1 MKRQLLNLVAL
12 VLVVILIS
20 VFYIDIAQ
28 ARTIYWGTR
37 GEDVRAVQEKL
48 KRWGY
53 YRGVADGVYGRETY
67 RAVTYF
73 QRKNGLRAD
82 GVVGDR
88 TKKALGIK
96 TTAATARRASTY
108 NKTVEIAQRKLK
120 QWRYYNGAVD
130 GIYGPKTYNAVVKF
144 QRKNGLKVD
153 GHIGSQTRKALGI
166 TKKTVSSKYA
176 ASSKGV
182 SKSDDVTLLAM
193 VINGEARG
201 EPYVGQVAVGAV
213 VLNRV
218 KNPSFPNSIA
228 GVMYQ
233 PLAFEAVANGQVYK
247 PIEASSFKAARDAL
261 NGWDPTGGALYYWN
275 PSGNITSKWIRRLK
289 PTLTIGRHVFAKK

>member
-1 MKRQLLNLVAL
+1 MKKLLLNLVAL

-20 VFYIDIAQ
+20 VFYIDIAH

-37 GEDVRAVQEKL
+37 GEEVRAVQEKL
-48 KRWGY
+48 KQWGY
-53 YRGVADGVYGRETY
+53 YRGVPDGVYGKETY

-82 GVVGDR
+82 GVVGGK
-88 TKKALGIK
+88 TKKALGI
-96 TTAATARRASTY
+96 TTTKKSSTY
-108 NKTVEIAQRKLK
+108 NKTVEVAQRKLK

-130 GIYGPKTYNAVVKF
+130 GIYGQKTYSAVVKF
-144 QRKNGLKVD
+144 QKKNGLKID

-166 TKKTVSSKYA
+166 TTKTVSSKYA
-176 ASSKGV
+176 ATSKGV

-213 VLNRV
+213 ILNRV

-247 PIEASSFKAARDAL
+247 PIEARSFKAARDAL

-275 PSGNITSKWIRRLK
+275 PSGKITSKWIRRLR